1 MNEFGDVGKA
11 HFIDLNK
18 EESPYNLPYT
28 QKIKACEETER
39 KLDYLLDQ
47 CKKNVIPVNPPEN
60 IDGFLQQLR
69 RIKENKKKAINLLLE
84 EIQKDVRQQESFIQE
99 QNSRMKDAEA
109 SLNNLKDCL
118 QVLNVAQLM
127 LPQIR
132 SQFDQQLGQDLENGG
147 NQENMGLIGQMD
159 GNKTINIQNIAGVIE
174 QHEIERLRRL
184 IFRSTK
190 GKSFLF
196 VEQFANFG
204 DDQG

>member
-60 IDGFLQQLR
+60 IDGFLHQLR

-99 QNSRMKDAEA
+99 QNTRMKDAEA
-109 SLNNLKDCL
+109 SLNSLKDCL
-118 QVLNVAQLM
+118 QVLNVA
-127 LPQIR
+127 
-132 SQFDQQLGQDLENGG
+132 
-147 NQENMGLIGQMD
+147 
-159 GNKTINIQNIAGVIE
+159 
-174 QHEIERLRRL
+174 
-184 IFRSTK
+184 
-190 GKSFLF
+190 
-196 VEQFANFG
+196 
-204 DDQG
+204 

>member
-1 MNEFGDVGKA
+1 
-11 HFIDLNK
+11 
-18 EESPYNLPYT
+18 
-28 QKIKACEETER
+28 
-39 KLDYLLDQ
+39 
-47 CKKNVIPVNPPEN
+47 
-60 IDGFLQQLR
+60 
-69 RIKENKKKAINLLLE
+69 
-84 EIQKDVRQQESFIQE
+84 
-99 QNSRMKDAEA
+99 MKDAEA

-196 VEQFANFG
+196 VE
-204 DDQG
+204 